1 MVDKYVKPS
10 ISGFNSSPPPDDD
23 SETAANAISWAGIK
37 NKLADPIKT
46 LLDSVNTGVD
56 TLADSLFGNAVRAD
70 SSGGTITTSDY
81 GKLIKTTNAVTITLL
96 TGGDAGGNFV
106 FAFYNADST
115 NNLTIARNGNNIN
128 GAASNLTIS
137 PSEGGIAF
145 CDGTDWWVI
154 RAIYNSTANTF
165 TFNKEIVLGASSEV
179 STANSLQNVTNT
191 LYHLATGTSWIF
203 KAQGTGAVNDRLKI
217 YADGV
222 VGCDGSGNEVT
233 GGKKGEGTANFIQVW
248 DNGKRAH
255 SATAEYNSGNQTI
268 TSAGALTLAHGLPA
282 EPTRVTCWLKCL
294 TGEHGFSVGDKAL
307 APLTS
312 SDAATDTQG
321 FSLVADATN
330 LTIRFGTNAAVFTY
344 KNKTTGAGVALTN
357 ANWALVV
364 IAQ

>member
-70 SSGGTITTSDY
+70 SAGGTMTTSDY
-81 GKLIKTTNAVTITLL
+81 GKLIKTSNAITITLL
-96 TGGDAGGNFV
+96 TGGDAGSNFV

-128 GAASNLTIS
+128 GAASNLTIT
-137 PSEGGIAF
+137 PGEGGIAF

-154 RAIYNSTANTF
+154 RAIFNSTANTF

-222 VGCDGSGNEVT
+222 VGCNGSGNEVT

-248 DNGKRAH
+248 DNGARVW
-255 SATAEYNSGNQTI
+255 SATTQSILSLAKAYCYWNTSGTTI
-268 TSAGALTLAHGLPA
+268 
-282 EPTRVTCWLKCL
+282 
-294 TGEHGFSVGDKAL
+294 
-307 APLTS
+307 LTS
-312 SDAATDTQG
+312 FNVTSVTNSAVG
-321 FSLVADATN
+321 SEVVN
-330 LTIRFGTNAAVFTY
+330 LTTAFSTANFAVGSSGGGQTSIINAAPASASTIQVDLI
-344 KNKTTGAGVALTN
+344 NQQDSLTTIDDPQCS
-357 ANWALVV
+357 V
-364 IAQ
+364 IAFGEQ